1 MEQFA
6 YCNTDDFET
15 TNSNHTIKK
24 IKRDYQ
30 KTCYGNKILKYEDN
44 VIHKWKFNIVQLK
57 NGYCMIGIDEASRK
71 HVDKTF
77 TYPVEGYGYAYNGYD
92 GKKYNGSVSGST
104 YGDTFASGDTVTMI
118 LNLKD
123 KTLSY
128 QKNNSLPKVAFTIK
142 NTNKG
147 YCMAVSLHYTNDEVT
162 LLSYENDYGQDDAKS
177 DKTINQQNA
186 QI

>member
-15 TNSNHTIKK
+15 TNSNRTIKN
-24 IKRDYQ
+24 
-30 KTCYGNKILKYEDN
+30 KTGFWRTYYGNKILKYDDN
-44 VIHKWKFNIVQLK
+44 VIHKWKFKMIRLQN
-57 NGYCMIGIDEASRK
+57 CASFIGIDEASRK
-71 HVDKTF
+71 YMDTGFVDG
-77 TYPVEGYGYAYNGYD
+77 VEGYGYGYNGFN
-92 GKKYNGSVSGST
+92 GNKYNKNEISS
-104 YGDTFASGDTVTMI
+104 YGDKFATGDTVTMI